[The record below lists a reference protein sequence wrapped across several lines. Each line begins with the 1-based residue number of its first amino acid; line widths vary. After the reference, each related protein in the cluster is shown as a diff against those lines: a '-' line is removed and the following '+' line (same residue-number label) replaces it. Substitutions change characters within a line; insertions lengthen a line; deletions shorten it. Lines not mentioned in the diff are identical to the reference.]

1 MNKLSIFAK
10 LFIGLMVA
18 VGTAVIIH
26 GALRFR
32 PQSMLMFVF
41 FLTLTAVASRLRIR
55 LPRVNGTMSIN
66 LPFFLVAATQL
77 SAAEALLIACV
88 GSIVQSLPRPG
99 KTLQPVRVIF
109 NAAVVTSAV
118 ACAAYIFSAT
128 RGAGWIFSLAL
139 ASAAAAF
146 FIANT
151 VPVSL
156 VLWLAEGA
164 QPVNT
169 WLEIAHLTVPY
180 YVLSAGVA
188 VIFNGIHNASIW
200 PSALPLFALMLLIHA
215 SFRRYFGE
223 VTEPVKKAQATAAET
238 VQARASGA

>member
-10 LFIGLMVA
+10 LFIGLMMA
-18 VGTAVIIH
+18 AGTAVIIH
-26 GALRFR
+26 GALRFK
-32 PQSMLMFVF
+32 PQNMLAFA
-41 FLTLTAVASRLRIR
+41 LYLALTAVASRLRIR

-77 SAAEALLIACV
+77 SAAEALLIACL

-99 KTLQPVRVIF
+99 KRLQLVRVTF
-109 NAAVVTSAV
+109 NAATVTSAV
-118 ACAAYIFSAT
+118 ACAAYVFSAA
-128 RGAGWIFSLAL
+128 RGAGWLVSLAL
-139 ASAAAAF
+139 VSAAAAF

-164 QPVNT
+164 PPLKT
-169 WLEIAHLTVPY
+169 WLEIARLTVPY

-188 VIFNGIHNASIW
+188 AIFSGMHNPSML
-200 PSALPLFALMLLIHA
+200 PSALLLFTVMLLTYV

-223 VTEPVKKAQATAAET
+223 AGEPANSVKPEEMAAGHSSH
-238 VQARASGA
+238 A

>member
-1 MNKLSIFAK
+1 MNKLSISAK

-18 VGTAVIIH
+18 AGTAVIIH

-32 PQSMLMFVF
+32 PQSMLTFV
-41 FLTLTAVASRLRIR
+41 LYLALTAVASRLRVR

-88 GSIVQSLPRPG
+88 GSTVQSLPRPG
-99 KTLQPVRVIF
+99 KSLQPVRVIF
-109 NAAVVTSAV
+109 NAATVTSAV
-118 ACAAYIFSAT
+118 ALAAYVFSTA
-128 RGAGWIFSLAL
+128 RGAGWFVSLAL
-139 ASAAAAF
+139 VAAAAAF
-146 FIANT
+146 FIGNT

-169 WLEIAHLTVPY
+169 LLEIAHLTAPY

-188 VIFNGIHNASIW
+188 AIFGGIRNPSIW
-200 PSALPLFALMLLIHA
+200 PAALLLFAVMLLIYT

-223 VTEPVKKAQATAAET
+223 AAQPVKTAEAPAAQAHTS
-238 VQARASGA
+238 RA

>member
-18 VGTAVIIH
+18 AGTAVIIH

-32 PQSMLMFVF
+32 PQSILTFVLY
-41 FLTLTAVASRLRIR
+41 LTLI
-55 LPRVNGTMSIN
+55 
-66 LPFFLVAATQL
+66 
-77 SAAEALLIACV
+77 
-88 GSIVQSLPRPG
+88 
-99 KTLQPVRVIF
+99 
-109 NAAVVTSAV
+109 
-118 ACAAYIFSAT
+118 
-128 RGAGWIFSLAL
+128 
-139 ASAAAAF
+139 SAAAAF

-164 QPVNT
+164 HPVNT

-188 VIFNGIHNASIW
+188 VIFNGIHNPSIW
-200 PSALPLFALMLLIHA
+200 PSALPLFAVMLLIYA
-215 SFRRYFGE
+215 SFRR
-223 VTEPVKKAQATAAET
+223 
-238 VQARASGA
+238 

>member
-1 MNKLSIFAK
+1 MNKLSILAK

-18 VGTAVIIH
+18 AGTAVIIH
-26 GALRFR
+26 GVLRFR
-32 PQSMLMFVF
+32 PQSMLTFA
-41 FLTLTAVASRLRIR
+41 LYLALTAVASRLRVR

-99 KTLQPVRVIF
+99 KSLQPVRVIF
-109 NAAVVTSAV
+109 NGAVVTSAV
-118 ACAAYIFSAT
+118 ACAACVSTAA
-128 RGAGWIFSLAL
+128 RGAGWGVSLAL
-139 ASAAAAF
+139 VSAAAAF

-169 WLEIAHLTVPY
+169 WLEIARLTVPY

-188 VIFNGIHNASIW
+188 AVFSGLRIPALW
-200 PSALPLFALMLLIHA
+200 PSALLLFAVMFMIYA

-223 VTEPVKKAQATAAET
+223 AAQPAKTAEAPAAQAHTS
-238 VQARASGA
+238 RA

>member
-1 MNKLSIFAK
+1 MNKLSISAK

-18 VGTAVIIH
+18 AGTAVIIQ

-32 PQSMLMFVF
+32 PQSMLTFVLYLA
-41 FLTLTAVASRLRIR
+41 LTTVASRMRVR
-55 LPRVNGTMSIN
+55 LPHVNGTMSIN

-99 KTLQPVRVIF
+99 KRLQPVRVIF

-118 ACAAYIFSAT
+118 ACGAYAFSVA
-128 RGAGWIFSLAL
+128 RGASWIISLAL
-139 ASAAAAF
+139 VSAAAAF
-146 FIANT
+146 FIVNT

-169 WLEIAHLTVPY
+169 WLEIARLTVPY

-188 VIFNGIHNASIW
+188 AIFSGIRNLSAW
-200 PSALPLFALMLLIHA
+200 PAPVLLFAVMLLIYA

-223 VTEPVKKAQATAAET
+223 TTERVKTAEVPAAQAHTS
-238 VQARASGA
+238 RA

>member
-1 MNKLSIFAK
+1 MNKLSISAK
-10 LFIGLMVA
+10 LFIGLIVA
-18 VGTAVIIH
+18 AGTAVIIH
-26 GALRFR
+26 GALRFK
-32 PQSMLMFVF
+32 PQSMLTFVLY
-41 FLTLTAVASRLRIR
+41 LTLTAVASRLRVR

-109 NAAVVTSAV
+109 NAAAVTSAV
-118 ACAAYIFSAT
+118 ACAAYAFSAA
-128 RGAGWIFSLAL
+128 RGVGWIVSLAL
-139 ASAAAAF
+139 VCAAAAF

-151 VPVSL
+151 APVAV

-169 WLEIAHLTVPY
+169 WLEIARLTVPY
-180 YVLSAGVA
+180 YVLSTGVA
-188 VIFNGIHNASIW
+188 AIFSGMRSSSMW
-200 PSALPLFALMLLIHA
+200 PAALLLFVVMLLIYA

-223 VTEPVKKAQATAAET
+223 AAEPVKTAEAPAAQAHTG
-238 VQARASGA
+238 RA